1 MFYHYKFWHSLTH
14 PNNFTQAVEEGEIR
28 GYKKNDP
35 SLFLYSSCYYSS
47 FVNFGAWELK
57 A

>member
-28 GYKKNDP
+28 GYKKTILHCFYTLHATIHR
-35 SLFLYSSCYYSS
+35 S
-47 FVNFGAWELK
+47 
-57 A
+57 